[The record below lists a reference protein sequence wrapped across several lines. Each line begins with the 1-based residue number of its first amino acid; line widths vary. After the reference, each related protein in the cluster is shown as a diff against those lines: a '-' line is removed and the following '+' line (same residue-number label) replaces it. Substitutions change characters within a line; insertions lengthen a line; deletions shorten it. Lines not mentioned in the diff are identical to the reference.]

1 METQIFNIDSRF
13 RDTTL
18 YPNST
23 NYVYS
28 IPNEIKNIVE
38 VKLSS
43 LEYGNTSYV
52 FTSEKGNNTFTID
65 DGSPTGL
72 IFTLTPGN
80 YTPEEL
86 VAEINAWLALH
97 CSNITLI
104 LDTNTGK
111 VTFTSST
118 DEFTLEFPSIDDYK
132 SLGEMLGFTGT
143 DYTSS
148 GFSLTAENIINV
160 MGEHYYFL
168 KLNELGK
175 VYNKNQKYFC
185 KFIVDAP
192 KFEVTYESRNIFV
205 TKAVTLEQPIN
216 TQKLKIQVYDV
227 NNNIVDHN
235 GFEFSFT
242 LEMKVVRNDT
252 LKKYKEMTFDTLE
265 LKKLVLYD
273 KMLQY
278 YDNKMKDSKDKRS
291 LGTIYHKL
299 IQKL

>member
-1 METQIFNIDSRF
+1 METLIFNIDSRF
-13 RDTTL
+13 RNRSL

-23 NYVYS
+23 DYVWS
-28 IPNEIKNIVE
+28 MPNETYNIIE

-52 FTSEKGNNTFTID
+52 FSAEKGNNTFTID
-65 DGSPTGL
+65 DGSPAGL
-72 IFTLTPGN
+72 VFTLTPGN

-97 CSNITLI
+97 CGNITLI

-118 DEFTLEFPSIDDYK
+118 DEFTLNFPNIDNYQ
-132 SLGEMLGFTGT
+132 SLGQLLGFTNT
-143 DYTSS
+143 TYTSS
-148 GFSLTAENIINV
+148 GFSMTAENIINT

-168 KLNELGK
+168 KVNELGK
-175 VYNKNQKYFC
+175 VYNKNEKYFC

-205 TKAVTLEQPIN
+205 TKAVILEQPIN
-216 TQKLKIQVYDV
+216 MQKLKIQVYDV
-227 NNNIVDHN
+227 NNTLVDHN

-242 LEMKVVRNDT
+242 IELKVIRNDT
-252 LKKYKEMTFDTLE
+252 LKKYKELTFDTLE
-265 LKKLVLYD
+265 LKKLILYD

-278 YDNKMKDSKDKRS
+278 YDNKLKDKKDIKS
-291 LGTIYHKL
+291 LGSIYHKIL
-299 IQKL
+299 QKM